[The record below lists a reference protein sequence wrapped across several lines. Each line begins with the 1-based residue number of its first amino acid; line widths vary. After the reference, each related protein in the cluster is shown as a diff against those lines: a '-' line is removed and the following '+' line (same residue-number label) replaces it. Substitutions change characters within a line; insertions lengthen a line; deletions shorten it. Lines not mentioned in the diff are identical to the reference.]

1 LATKLSTR
9 LAKVSGDENVSFS
22 LTKFC
27 WRGFEEKSLSLANR
41 IEKVAGKV
49 GKRRARAMGGNQSSC
64 QGCPAALPL
73 GSRVVVCAQS
83 CVNVWMNRCGGL
95 LPFDFYSIYIVYIS
109 FLQLS
114 SSSQYPAVSMA
125 GFFM

>member
-49 GKRRARAMGGNQSSC
+49 RKRRARAMGEIKVRARVALQP
-64 QGCPAALPL
+64 CPPVPGL
-73 GSRVVVCAQS
+73 S
-83 CVNVWMNRCGGL
+83 CVPSR
-95 LPFDFYSIYIVYIS
+95 
-109 FLQLS
+109 
-114 SSSQYPAVSMA
+114 A
-125 GFFM
+125 